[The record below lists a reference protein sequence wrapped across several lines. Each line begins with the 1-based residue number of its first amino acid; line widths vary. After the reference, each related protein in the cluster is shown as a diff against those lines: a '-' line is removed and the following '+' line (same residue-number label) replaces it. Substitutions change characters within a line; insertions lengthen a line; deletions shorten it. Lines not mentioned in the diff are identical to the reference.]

1 MVIGVSLEQI
11 TARSCFQEILNER
24 LAVVHREN
32 EDFGLG
38 QPGTDLAGRL
48 DAVNQR
54 QRVVEHSN
62 IRLSLDRLADGVFA
76 VCDVGNDL
84 PVGLRFKHPTQSR
97 TNHLMVIGNKDTR
110 HATSPCL
117 SPHAVPLVGSS
128 AKYCI
133 REYLENQKE
142 VTAAPGHE
150 VAGSFTDRR
159 QISWV
164 FQFRWHIVGGSQ
176 AYP

>member
-1 MVIGVSLEQI
+1 M
-11 TARSCFQEILNER
+11 RILIA
-24 LAVVHREN
+24 LAVQQTEPR
-32 EDFGLG
+32 
-38 QPGTDLAGRL
+38 
-48 DAVNQR
+48 
-54 QRVVEHSN
+54 
-62 IRLSLDRLADGVFA
+62 
-76 VCDVGNDL
+76 
-84 PVGLRFKHPTQSR
+84 
-97 TNHLMVIGNKDTR
+97 IG
-110 HATSPCL
+110 
-117 SPHAVPLVGSS
+117 
-128 AKYCI
+128 I